1 MEIKFAFAVN
11 NTNQFDKNH
20 FGDSEKFLIYEASS
34 GSLDYFSEEL
44 NVFRNMDETK
54 KHGLKKK
61 GLAIIDFLKSKG
73 VNVLVSMQ
81 FGKNIKIINEHFVP
95 VIIYTDEPE
104 KVIGT
109 LNHHMHWIS
118 DELES
123 TSSNYKLFSI
133 KSGILKT
140 VVKK

>member
-11 NTNQFDKNH
+11 SNNEFQKNH
-20 FGDSEKFLIYEASS
+20 FGDTVKFLIYGVESDN
-34 GSLDYFSEEL
+34 LKLLSEEI
-44 NVFRNMDETK
+44 NIFRNMDESME
-54 KHGLKKK
+54 HGSRNK
-61 GLAIIDFLKSKG
+61 GLAIIDYLKNMG

-81 FGKNIKIINEHFVP
+81 FGKNIKMINEHFIP
-95 VIIYTDEPE
+95 IIIYSELVED
-104 KVIGT
+104 VVNT
-109 LNHHMHWIS
+109 LTHKLRWVV

-123 TSSNYKLFSI
+123 TSNNYKLFTI